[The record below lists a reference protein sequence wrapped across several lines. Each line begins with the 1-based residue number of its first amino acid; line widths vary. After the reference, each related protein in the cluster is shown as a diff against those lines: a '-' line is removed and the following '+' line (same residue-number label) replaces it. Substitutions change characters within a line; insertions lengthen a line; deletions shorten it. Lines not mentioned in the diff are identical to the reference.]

1 MKQEEMNAILSG
13 LLQEKVTPADIA
25 NAVNTIKTDYAAM
38 LAAKE
43 KAEEEK
49 AEAVSEATKYA
60 KLNNELYLQL
70 GVGKLEETPTN
81 VVEPPNEPPKKMEYE
96 DLNFLND

>member
-25 NAVNTIKTDYAAM
+25 NAVNVIKTDYAAM

-49 AEAVSEATKYA
+49 AEALSEATKYA

-70 GVGKLEETPTN
+70 GVGKLEETP
-81 VVEPPNEPPKKMEYE
+81 PPDGEQPDEPPKKMEYE
-96 DLNFLND
+96 DLNFLDD

>member
-1 MKQEEMNAILSG
+1 MKQEEMNSILSG

-25 NAVNTIKTDYAAM
+25 NAVNVIKTDYAAM

-43 KAEEEK
+43 KAEQEK

-70 GVGKLEETPTN
+70 GVGKLEETPTPER
-81 VVEPPNEPPKKMEYE
+81 EPEAEPPKKMEYE
-96 DLNFLND
+96 DLNFLDD

>member
-1 MKQEEMNAILSG
+1 MKLEEMNAILSG

-25 NAVNTIKTDYAAM
+25 NAVNVIKTDYASM
-38 LAAKE
+38 IAAKE

-49 AEAVSEATKYA
+49 AYAVSEATKYA

-70 GVGKLEETPTN
+70 GVGKVVETPTPDG
-81 VVEPPNEPPKKMEYE
+81 EPTDEPPKKMEYE
-96 DLNFLND
+96 DLNFLDD

>member
-1 MKQEEMNAILSG
+1 MTQEEMNAILSG

-25 NAVNTIKTDYAAM
+25 NAVNVIKTDYASM
-38 LAAKE
+38 IAAKE

-49 AEAVSEATKYA
+49 AYAVSEATKYA

-70 GVGKLEETPTN
+70 GVGKLEDTPTET
-81 VVEPPNEPPKKMEYE
+81 EPDAEPPKKMEYE

>member
-1 MKQEEMNAILSG
+1 MTQEEMNAILSG

-25 NAVNTIKTDYAAM
+25 NAVNVIKTDYAAM

-49 AEAVSEATKYA
+49 AEALSEATKYA

-70 GVGKLEETPTN
+70 GVGKLEETPNET
-81 VVEPPNEPPKKMEYE
+81 EAPTEPPKKMEYE
-96 DLNFLND
+96 DLNFLDD

>member
-38 LAAKE
+38 LATIE
-43 KAEEEK
+43 KAEAEK
-49 AEAVSEATKYA
+49 TEAVSEATKYA

-70 GVGKLEETPTN
+70 GVGKLDETEPPN
-81 VVEPPNEPPKKMEYE
+81 EPPNEPPKKMEYE
-96 DLNFLND
+96 DLDFLSK